1 MNKSLIAYREA
12 VCVELAVKGHTF
24 EEIADIVGYRSR
36 SGAWRAVRRALN
48 RRTAQAADQYLS
60 QTLVDLEAVQQR
72 AWPAAMAVDV
82 GAQRV
87 AVRTMEQRRRLLGL
101 ARS

>member
-1 MNKSLIAYREA
+1 VNKSLIAYREA

>member
-1 MNKSLIAYREA
+1 VNKSRIAYWEA

-24 EEIADIVGYRSR
+24 DEIADIVGYRSR
-36 SGAWRAVRRALN
+36 SGAWRAVRRALT

-60 QTLVDLEAVQQR
+60 KALVELDAVQQR
-72 AWPAAMAVDV
+72 VWPAAMAGNV

-87 AVRTMEQRRRLLGL
+87 AVRAIEQRCTLLGL
-101 ARS
+101 G